1 MGVTVSH
8 PASHQL
14 LQIGEAAESVGM
26 SLRTVRYWEEI
37 GLVTPSTR
45 SSGGYRLYS
54 DADLHRL
61 LMAKSMKPLGLTLEE
76 MRELLELIDAAA
88 APGDSGDGSRESVFG
103 RLEMLAQR
111 VQDQVERIEKDAT
124 DARVLLAELRERL
137 EARPSHQQRTAVLE
151 GRR

>member
-1 MGVTVSH
+1 
-8 PASHQL
+8 
-14 LQIGEAAESVGM
+14 
-26 SLRTVRYWEEI
+26 
-37 GLVTPSTR
+37 
-45 SSGGYRLYS
+45 
-54 DADLHRL
+54 
-61 LMAKSMKPLGLTLEE
+61 MAKCMKPLGLTLEE